1 MPNVPVVKV
10 VIAHRGASLAK
21 FGTSGWRRIRHA
33 VTALVASDRT
43 RGITTRLYTLD
54 SASDA
59 NKVHAQVV
67 TAPGDVAAIKAA
79 IDQINATW
87 QPSYLLLLGGP
98 DLVGTVN
105 LANPLWTG
113 DPQDDPDQFIPSDLP
128 YTCDGPLTFSPGDYR
143 GPTRVVGRIADLVGD
158 SDPDAL
164 LVQLSAATLG
174 TSLVR
179 RSPQPVFAV
188 SARVWQRSTALSV
201 GALPE
206 AAPDLHTAPAD
217 GPAWTAAQTA
227 PPLHFVNCHG
237 GEFDPKWYGQA
248 APNNWNLP
256 PAIDAATLPGLVA
269 PGTVVASECCYGIAH
284 WPPSAAH
291 GQASVAMTYLRQGA
305 VGVFGSS
312 TVAYGPSAS
321 NAYADVLCRLF
332 LAEVLAGA
340 SLGRAVLAARQQFVQ
355 GQAFLDPTDLKT
367 LAQFNLLGDPAAVP
381 LVTTATA
388 AGPKSRRSATV
399 ATPPTSAAVVIRRNQ
414 LGTIGAALARSTF
427 ACANAPVR
435 RATLTAGALADLVG
449 AALPEGVR
457 VRTFLASAPSQSDAR
472 AGMAFAHSARIAPR
486 AHVAYVARRGG
497 RPPSLIVVREAGA
510 APEVRVLER
519 R

>member
-10 VIAHRGASLAK
+10 VIAHRGASTAK
-21 FGTSGWRRIRHA
+21 FGTAGWRRIRHA
-33 VTALVASDRT
+33 VTALIAADRA
-43 RGITTRLYTLD
+43 RGITTRFYALD

-59 NKVHAQVV
+59 KKVKAQVV
-67 TAPGDVAAIKAA
+67 TAPGDVAGIKAA
-79 IDQINATW
+79 LDQINTTW
-87 QPSYLLLLGGP
+87 QPAYLLLLGGP
-98 DLVGTVN
+98 ELIGTVN
-105 LANPLWTG
+105 LTNPLWTG
-113 DPQDDPDQFIPSDLP
+113 NPQDDPDRFIPSDLP
-128 YTCDGPLTFSPGDYR
+128 YACDGPLTFSPGDCR
-143 GPTRVVGRIADLVGD
+143 GPTRVVGRLADLVGD
-158 SDPDAL
+158 RDPEPL
-164 LVQLSAATLG
+164 LTQLAAAAQG

-201 GALPE
+201 GALPG
-206 AAPDLHTAPAD
+206 AAPDLHTVPTD
-217 GPAWTAAQTA
+217 GPAWTKAQLA
-227 PPLHFVNCHG
+227 PPLHLVNCHG

-269 PGTVVASECCYGIAH
+269 QGTVVATECCYGIAH

-332 LAEVLAGA
+332 VAEVLGGA

-355 GQAFLDPTDLKT
+355 GQAFLDPSDLKT
-367 LAQFNLLGDPAAVP
+367 LAQFNLLGDPSVVP
-381 LVTTATA
+381 LVTSA
-388 AGPKSRRSATV
+388 AKGAV
-399 ATPPTSAAVVIRRNQ
+399 ASPRPSAAVLIRRNQ
-414 LGTIGAALARSTF
+414 FGTIGAALARSTF
-427 ACANAPVR
+427 ACADAPVR
-435 RATLTAGALADLVG
+435 RATLTRRGFAGLVG
-449 AALPEGVR
+449 TALPENVQ
-457 VRTFLASAPSQSDAR
+457 VRTFVASAPGQSPR
-472 AGMAFAHSARIAPR
+472 LAPR
-486 AHVAYVARRGG
+486 AHVAYVARRGD
-497 RPPSLIVVREAGA
+497 RPPRLIVVREAGA
-510 APEVRVLER
+510 EPEVRVLER